1 MDYQNRAAF
10 YHAFELPTL
19 IYAFIYTVLLFDNFS
34 AITLPIWVVATLTY
48 VYICLKRLG
57 LPVKTGFWFY
67 GAGMFLLAISVM
79 CTGSTPLQFFGNVG
93 ILLLLIALLLHSFRN
108 DADWTLAKYFSAY
121 IYAIFGP
128 IGCIGDL
135 FTDAHA
141 DRTLRKN
148 TKKAITTYI
157 LIGIAIA
164 VPMLMILGALLYF
177 SDAVFANILDRSFLD
192 YLKPGK
198 ILGWLTLFA
207 FALASSY
214 CTIRFLGKPNLTNEV
229 HDHRNFEPVVAITV
243 LLPITLIYGLF
254 CGIQIFSLFL
264 GKMQLPEGYT
274 YAQYAREGFFQL
286 LFVCIINVV
295 IVLFVNGLFRENL
308 VQKIL
313 MTLISVCTYI
323 MLASSA
329 FRMLLYIRAYQL
341 TFYRI
346 LVLWALLVIALLL
359 IGVIIEIYHR
369 SFPLARYMMAVVTV
383 LFLALSFMHPD
394 YIIASY
400 NLHHTAEYTEEY
412 TREYKDHDYL
422 ATLSTD
428 AAPAIMEYYRSG
440 DKESPDEDGWIL
452 TYARDHEWHY
462 SSSPRRFNV
471 SRYIA
476 HRQTQGILESDEQLL
491 LFLSR

>member
-10 YHAFELPTL
+10 FHAFELPTL
-19 IYAFIYTVLLFDNFS
+19 IYAFVYTVLLFDNFS

-48 VYICLKRLG
+48 VYVCLNKLK
-57 LPVKTGFWFY
+57 LPVKPGFWIY

-93 ILLLLIALLLHSFRN
+93 ILILLIALLLHSFRN
-108 DADWTLAKYFSAY
+108 DKNWTLAKYFSAFVY
-121 IYAIFGP
+121 TIFGP

-135 FTDAHA
+135 FGDAHA
-141 DRTLRKN
+141 DHTLQKN

-198 ILGWLTLFA
+198 VLGWLTLFA

-214 CTIRFLGKPNLTNEV
+214 CTIRFLCKPNLTGEV
-229 HDHRNFEPVVAITV
+229 HDRRNFEPVVAITV

-274 YAQYAREGFFQL
+274 YAEYAREGFFQL
-286 LFVCIINVV
+286 LFVCIINVI
-295 IVLFVNGLFRENL
+295 IVLFVNGLFRENP

-313 MTLISVCTYI
+313 MTLISACTYI

-329 FRMLLYIRAYQL
+329 FRMLLYIKAYHL
-341 TFYRI
+341 TFLRI

-359 IGVIIEIYHR
+359 IGVIMEIYYR
-369 SFPLARYMMAVVTV
+369 PFPLARYMMAIITV
-383 LFLALSFMHPD
+383 LFLALSFLHPD

-400 NLHHTAEYTEEY
+400 NLHHTAEETVEDSRGYE
-412 TREYKDHDYL
+412 DHWYL
-422 ATLSTD
+422 ASLSTD
-428 AAPAIMEYYRSG
+428 AAPAIMEYYHTEESG
-440 DKESPDEDGWIL
+440 GQDVSAWINS
-452 TYARDHEWHY
+452 YAQRHELHY
-462 SSSPRRFNV
+462 SDSPRRFNV

-476 HRQTQGILESDEQLL
+476 HRQTQDILKLNE
-491 LFLSR
+491 